1 LAVLLG
7 GPGLY
12 LFGDLMFRRATT
24 DRTPRADLCGLL
36 ALLLLA
42 LIGMRMTPVV
52 LSALVSVVP
61 VAVAAAETIWVRR
74 ERAHGSA

>member
-1 LAVLLG
+1 MLLG

-52 LSALVSVVP
+52 LSALVSVVL

-74 ERAHGSA
+74 ERAHASA